1 MIVLNRSIIIAH
13 ERICSIWTLRPDTSP
28 LWILLLS
35 SQHMMLTAQMIRMAG
50 KCLIYAQSKLS
61 ALNRP
66 CSVSFII
73 QSQLLPLVLHVFEHS
88 LKCDDNSHKR
98 RDKNCHLQQN
108 ASLPLLIFFC
118 SGFSCCVFDKK
129 AGPLDN
135 TCAGTLLTVCHGCCP
150 PPTSVTQLAS
160 RFSLS

>member
-1 MIVLNRSIIIAH
+1 MKESAAFLF
-13 ERICSIWTLRPDTSP
+13 WTLRPDTSL

-50 KCLIYAQSKLS
+50 KCLIYAESKLS

-73 QSQLLPLVLHVFEHS
+73 QSQLLPLVLHVFERS
-88 LKCDDNSHKR
+88 LKCDDNSHKH

-108 ASLPLLIFFC
+108 ASLPLPPNFFFVLDSPAAC
-118 SGFSCCVFDKK
+118 LTRRPGYSTTRAQADCTWSVMGAAHPDLCHTISF
-129 AGPLDN
+129 PL
-135 TCAGTLLTVCHGCCP
+135 
-150 PPTSVTQLAS
+150 
-160 RFSLS
+160 LS